1 MKLSR
6 TALQKRARQI
16 DLLILDVE
24 GVLTDGGI
32 YYGNEGELQKRF
44 DVKDG
49 HGLVLAR
56 LTGLRTA
63 ILTARRSKIVELRC
77 GELRCAPISQGN
89 GDKRAGLLALLET
102 AGVTADRAGYI
113 GDDLDDLA
121 PMIEVALLGLP
132 RRRAP
137 RGERREP
144 LRRQGPGHASRN

>member
-1 MKLSR
+1 MKLSK
-6 TALQKRARQI
+6 TALLKRARQI
-16 DLLILDVE
+16 DLLILDVD

-77 GELRCAPISQGN
+77 GELGCAPISQGN
-89 GDKRAGLLALLET
+89 RDKRAGLFALLEN

-113 GDDLDDLA
+113 
-121 PMIEVALLGLP
+121 
-132 RRRAP
+132 
-137 RGERREP
+137 
-144 LRRQGPGHASRN
+144 